1 MEERV
6 FDTKEVAEILKIS
19 KAHANQLM
27 HSDKL
32 ETFDISLGGKRTSL
46 RITESNLKKFME
58 GEND

>member
-19 KAHANQLM
+19 NSHAYQLM